1 MLEKIADKFGQVKE
15 AFGSMPTSRKVVF
28 ISLAT
33 LLFSSFIVLLIWA
46 NKTDYDVVYSGLS
59 QQDAGAIIEKLKE
72 KKTPF
77 QLTSNGSTIMVPT
90 ENVQE
95 TRLFLATEGLPAGG
109 AVGMEVFDGSSLGE
123 TDFMQHLKYQRA
135 LQGELERTIKKFSE
149 VEQARVHLNIPK
161 ESVFIEEAKHPSA
174 SVVLQLRGGRTLSRS
189 QLAGIVHLV
198 SSSVEGLRPENI
210 SIVDTAGGL
219 LYSKEE
225 EEENGLLTASQI
237 QYRQSLEKSL
247 SERVTSM
254 LERVVGPHKAISRVT
269 AELNFQQITA
279 NEEIY
284 DPDRSAIRSEQR
296 IKEASQG
303 PPRGAAGTPNP
314 RYQLGTDR
322 DQGIDSGLDRET
334 YERTEDTT
342 NYEITK
348 INRQV
353 ITPAGDVKRLSI
365 AVMVDGT
372 YETVESNGVET
383 KNFIPLPQTQLA
395 QLEELVKNAVG
406 YDETRGDNVVV
417 SSVPF
422 YISEDAQAAWWMTIL
437 DYMRQFG
444 KPAFNVL
451 LIVLFFLFVVR
462 PIMSWLQK
470 EVRPAEEELPS
481 IETEALPEGEGE
493 GAEALPEPGKME
505 PGKLTREQVLA
516 LARQHPDRTLN
527 LIRAWI
533 DNA

>member
-1 MLEKIADKFGQVKE
+1 MLEKITEKFGRVKE
-15 AFGSMPTSRKVVF
+15 VFTAMPTSRKVVF
-28 ISLAT
+28 LSLAT
-33 LLFSSFIVLLIWA
+33 LVLSSFIVLMIWT
-46 NKTDYDVVYSGLS
+46 NKVDYQIIYSGLS
-59 QQDAGAIIEKLKE
+59 QQDAGAIVAKLKE
-72 KKTPF
+72 KKIPF
-77 QLTSNGSTIMVPT
+77 QLGSNGSAIQVPSEMV
-90 ENVQE
+90 EE
-95 TRLFLATEGLPAGG
+95 TRLFLATEGLPSGG
-109 AVGMEVFDGSSLGE
+109 AIGMEVFDGSSLGE

-135 LQGELERTIKKFSE
+135 LQGELERTIKKFAE
-149 VEQARVHLNIPK
+149 VDQARIHLNIPK
-161 ESVFIEEAKHPSA
+161 ESVFIEDSKAPSA
-174 SVVLQLRGGRTLSRS
+174 SVVLRLHAGRTLSRS

-198 SSSVEGLRPENI
+198 SSSVEGLRRENI

-219 LYSKEE
+219 LYSKDEE
-225 EEENGLLTASQI
+225 EEKGLLTASQI
-237 QYRQSLEKSL
+237 QYRQGLEKSL

-269 AELNFQQITA
+269 ADLNFQQVTA

-296 IKEASQG
+296 IKELNQG

-322 DQGIDSGLDRET
+322 NQETGDGLDRES

-342 NYEITK
+342 NYEVTK

-353 ITPAGDVKRLSI
+353 VTPAGDVDRLSV

-372 YETVESNGVET
+372 YEEVEKDGVKT
-383 KNFIPLPQTQLA
+383 KNFIPLPQPQLA
-395 QLEELVKNAVG
+395 KLEELVKNAVG
-406 YDETRGDNVVV
+406 FDETRGDNVVV

-422 YISEDAQAAWWMTIL
+422 YMTEEAGTEWWMTVL
-437 DYMRQFG
+437 DNLRQFG

-462 PIMSWLQK
+462 PVMSWLQR
-470 EVRPAEEELPS
+470 EIQPAEEKLPS
-481 IETEALPEGEGE
+481 METEALPEGEGAE
-493 GAEALPEPGKME
+493 AEALPEPGKLE
-505 PGKLTREQVLA
+505 PGKLTRDQVLA

-533 DNA
+533 DEV